1 MPNSKNITFDQ
12 LQSALT
18 RVKNSL
24 DKKANTSHG
33 NHVPKTETANNARF
47 LRNDNTWQTITP
59 VNIGAADR
67 SHNHTF
73 LTGVTSLQFA
83 AASSDHATIKVTTD
97 GGSAANTYLDF
108 EMDDDT
114 GSDMFRWRFNA
125 WDSSASAS
133 TGQFNLMTLS
143 AKDTTSARLTVNGDV
158 TASSFTGNASSAT
171 KLQTARAIKIG
182 NTSRNFDGNANVTWT
197 LADIGAAPSSHG
209 THVTWS
215 TTTPKAN
222 GTAAVGTETKVARGD
237 HVHPLQT
244 NVSGSSGSCTGNAA
258 TATKLKTARNIALT
272 GTITGNANFDGSGNI
287 SIATSVNSVPASGSW
302 FKGIPTV
309 TSAGVMEV
317 GKYIDFHNAAD
328 GTTDYDVRLQ
338 CNGTSANTVNM
349 PTNSGTLALL
359 SDNVTS
365 ATRLQTARK
374 LTIGNTGKTFNGT
387 ADVAWTLADIGAAAS
402 NHTHS
407 YIPLSGSASITGD
420 LEFTN
425 YSGTATRGVIGK
437 IGDND
442 YWRIAGGATA
452 SNAGYL
458 EIATADDA
466 NEPIYVRQY
475 GSGKFGTLT
484 RTATLLDGSG
494 NTSFPGT
501 VTAPTF
507 AGALNGNAATATSA
521 SKLTTARN
529 IGKASFNGTNDIYL
543 SDIMGRADTSSSANQ
558 YRNQYTKFARIDVS
572 DRTYNAC
579 VGKISFIN
587 TEANAA
593 KGILEFYI
601 RTQDTIADSYIEL
614 CWSSLTD
621 KKYADSVSAVK
632 VSDGVFDLYY
642 QPKNDWNT
650 AKFTII
656 DCHKPKKI
664 TLYSDQ
670 EYVSSITPVCTSSLN
685 AQYVDDIYTDYVS
698 NRVLTLTTDKYQYAA
713 ITSNNTIINLPS
725 VSSFTEIHL
734 FFDWPSGISII
745 MPSNVK
751 WQEGVMYGPGHTHE
765 FIFTYVNSD
774 IGWLGGC
781 VVYG

>member
-1 MPNSKNITFDQ
+1 MANNKNITFNQ
-12 LQSALT
+12 LEASMT
-18 RVKNSL
+18 KVKAEI
-24 DKKANTSHG
+24 DKKANTNHG
-33 NHVPKTETANNARF
+33 THVPTTGTANNATY
-47 LRNDNTWQTITP
+47 LRNDNQW
-59 VNIGAADR
+59 
-67 SHNHTF
+67 H
-73 LTGVTSLQFA
+73 
-83 AASSDHATIKVTTD
+83 
-97 GGSAANTYLDF
+97 
-108 EMDDDT
+108 
-114 GSDMFRWRFNA
+114 
-125 WDSSASAS
+125 
-133 TGQFNLMTLS
+133 
-143 AKDTTSARLTVNGDV
+143 
-158 TASSFTGNASSAT
+158 
-171 KLQTARAIKIG
+171 KIVP
-182 NTSRNFDGNANVTWT
+182 S
-197 LADIGAAPSSHG
+197 DIGAAPVSHG
-209 THVTWS
+209 DHVTYS
-215 TTTPKAN
+215 KTSPSAP
-222 GTAAVGTETKVARGD
+222 GTASAGSAANVSRGD

-244 NVSGSSGSCTGNAA
+244 SVSGSSGSCTGNAA

-287 SIATSVNSVPASGSW
+287 SIATSVNSVPASGNW

-529 IGKASFNGTNDIYL
+529 IGKASFNGTSDIYL
-543 SDIMGRADTSSSANQ
+543 SDIMGRADTSSTANQ

-579 VGKISFIN
+579 AGKISFIN

-601 RTQDTIADSYIEL
+601 RTQDTIANSYIEL

-670 EYVSSITPVCTSSLN
+670 GYVSSITPVCTSSLN
-685 AQYVDDIYTDYVS
+685 AQYVDNIYTDYVS
-698 NRVLTLTTDKYQYAA
+698 GNSLALTTDKYQYVS
-713 ITSNNTIINLPS
+713 ITSNTTINLPS

-734 FFDWPSGISII
+734 FFDWPSGVSIT

-751 WQEGVMYGPGHTHE
+751 WQEGVMYGPGYTHE
-765 FIFTYVNSD
+765 FVFTYINST

>member
-1 MPNSKNITFDQ
+1 MANNKNITFDQ
-12 LQSALT
+12 LQSSMTKIKGEL
-18 RVKNSL
+18 N
-24 DKKANTSHG
+24 KKANNNHG
-33 NHVPKTETANNARF
+33 IHVE
-47 LRNDNTWQTITP
+47 
-59 VNIGAADR
+59 
-67 SHNHTF
+67 
-73 LTGVTSLQFA
+73 
-83 AASSDHATIKVTTD
+83 
-97 GGSAANTYLDF
+97 YY
-108 EMDDDT
+108 DDD
-114 GSDMFRWRFNA
+114 
-125 WDSSASAS
+125 
-133 TGQFNLMTLS
+133 
-143 AKDTTSARLTVNGDV
+143 
-158 TASSFTGNASSAT
+158 
-171 KLQTARAIKIG
+171 
-182 NTSRNFDGNANVTWT
+182 
-197 LADIGAAPSSHG
+197 P
-209 THVTWS
+209 
-215 TTTPKAN
+215 
-222 GTAAVGTETKVARGD
+222 KVAGILTAGSSNRLSRGD
-237 HVHPLQT
+237 HVHPAQT
-244 NVSGSSGSCTGNAA
+244 
-258 TATKLKTARNIALT
+258 
-272 GTITGNANFDGSGNI
+272 TITGNAGT
-287 SIATSVNSVPASGSW
+287 AT
-302 FKGIPTV
+302 
-309 TSAGVMEV
+309 
-317 GKYIDFHNAAD
+317 
-328 GTTDYDVRLQ
+328 
-338 CNGTSANTVNM
+338 
-349 PTNSGTLALL
+349 TLA
-359 SDNVTS
+359 
-365 ATRLQTARK
+365 TART
-374 LTIGNTGKTFNGT
+374 LTIGNTGKTFNGS
-387 ADVAWTLADIGAAAS
+387 ANVSWNLNEIGA
-402 NHTHS
+402 
-407 YIPLSGSASITGD
+407 IPLTGSTAISGN
-420 LEFTN
+420 LEFAQSNT
-425 YSGTATRGVIGK
+425 TTRGIIGSV
-437 IGDND
+437 GDND
-442 YWRIAGGATA
+442 FWRIVGGATA

-529 IGKASFNGTNDIYL
+529 IGKASFNGTSDIYL
-543 SDIMGRADTSSSANQ
+543 SDIMGRADTSSTANQ

-601 RTQDTIADSYIEL
+601 RTQDTIANSYIEL

-670 EYVSSITPVCTSSLN
+670 EYVSSITSVCTSSLN
-685 AQYVDDIYTDYVS
+685 AQYVDNIYTDYVS

-751 WQEGVMYGPGHTHE
+751 WQEGVMYGPGYTHE
-765 FIFTYVNSD
+765 FIFTYVNSA